1 MSTFTLINELV
12 DFTNELI
19 ELLKKD
25 WKKFKIFVK
34 EYKKYVFWIIVLLI
48 TMQFTDLMSL
58 GTSWERYCNKND
70 IKNGIKNNST
80 IQKGGSNAMP
90 DKIPDAHTPDTESNE
105 QNKKKD
111 KKEKKK
117 EKKEDI
123 KKKARQLLT
132 NQSGSESKDIDKKL
146 GMFKKFKGNLG
157 NGAGPVF
164 GNLDRI
170 FKYTEAM
177 FVILTSILIIVGVL
191 SLPVLIFIVITY
203 CVIKMMV
210 GKFMIL

>member
-1 MSTFTLINELV
+1 MSIFTLIDELI

-19 ELLKKD
+19 ELLKQD
-25 WKKFKIFVK
+25 WEKFKVFVK

-48 TMQFTDLMSL
+48 TMQFTDLMNL
-58 GTSWERYCNKND
+58 GTSWDRYCK
-70 IKNGIKNNST
+70 KNGINSNSNDNNISN
-80 IQKGGSNAMP
+80 IQKGGDNTAP
-90 DKIPDAHTPDTESNE
+90 EKIPETELNE
-105 QNKKKD
+105 PIKKQT
-111 KKEKKK
+111 KKEKQK

-123 KKKARQLLT
+123 RQKARQLLD
-132 NQSGSESKDIDKKL
+132 NQNGSESKDIDKKL
-146 GMFKKFKGNLG
+146 SMFSKFKGNLG

-164 GNLDRI
+164 GNIDRI
-170 FKYTEAM
+170 FKYTETM
-177 FVILTSILIIVGVL
+177 FVILTSILIIFGVL